1 MAFVLRG
8 NTASFYINGELKNSG
23 SVCSYTLYQV
33 IPRYVT
39 RSLNYIGQ
47 SQYNLANLNAVLS
60 DFKIYKGALLSTD
73 ISSQFNEL
81 CLFYFFLYNSKIN
94 FIVLFNIA

>member
-23 SVCSYTLYQV
+23 SVCS
-33 IPRYVT
+33 PRYVT